1 MKAVKKI
8 TLIMVCIS
16 AGYLALSG
24 ILTLTELS
32 FRSWVIMLGRMAV
45 WIFTPMMLLVLALV
59 YLYRNERVRQ
69 AVKAA
74 CTVVSV
80 IVCGI
85 YICLASFFILLG
97 HQEER
102 MLTGHLLVTD
112 ESFLD
117 ETNPVSY
124 RPTAFFFKRPGEMT
138 AADKAEYLEKT
149 YQRPFDV
156 SEAGGRIYDCGFPEV
171 EVSVWLSGMSLEDNY
186 VDELTLACLKEAYRA
201 LEIER
206 GYHTI
211 QDGADGKEYMCLEAS
226 GYEDIPALSNDITR
240 LYEYVLSGRTQG
252 NAADIYR
259 KHMGGIYYSF
269 GETGRNY
276 TGSISF
282 GGTDHEQTIQVEELV
297 RYAYMRYGTEQEES
311 VQNPYESTDG
321 YGDGVEE
328 TVPETAPE
336 SEPDYREEAAKTV
349 YDAALAEEGFS
360 YAVYYN
366 AKGNLYIDLGSKTSE
381 EDGKVYFY
389 SLVYDRA
396 SRNGACELFVL
407 YRSAEDSDYE
417 EIVDMYAVE
426 TATGKVAASGRKAW
440 SDVGMKE
447 YREMTGE

>member
-8 TLIMVCIS
+8 TLIMVCIC
-16 AGYLALSG
+16 AVYLAVSLMLS
-24 ILTLTELS
+24 LTELS
-32 FRSWVIMLGRMAV
+32 FRTWVKVSGQMIVG
-45 WIFTPMMLLVLALV
+45 IFTPIMLFVLALFF
-59 YLYRNERVRQ
+59 LYNNEQVHQ
-69 AVKAA
+69 ALKMVCIAA
-74 CTVVSV
+74 AV
-80 IVCGI
+80 IVCSI
-85 YICLASFFILLG
+85 YVCLAMFFILLG
-97 HQEER
+97 SQEER
-102 MLTGHLLVTD
+102 MLTRRLLVTD

-117 ETNPVSY
+117 EANPVYY
-124 RPTAFFFKRPGEMT
+124 RPTAFFFKRPGEIT
-138 AADKAEYLEKT
+138 NADKVEYLEKT
-149 YQRPFDV
+149 YQRPFGV
-156 SEAGGRIYDCGFPEV
+156 YEAGGRIYDEGFPEV

-186 VDELTLACLKEAYRA
+186 VDELTLACLKEAHRA
-201 LEIER
+201 LDIER
-206 GYHTI
+206 DYHII

-240 LYEYVLSGRTQG
+240 LYEYVLSGRTHG

-276 TGSISF
+276 TGSICF

-297 RYAYMRYGTEQEES
+297 RYAYMRYGTGQDES
-311 VQNPYESTDG
+311 AQNLYESTDE

-336 SEPDYREEAAKTV
+336 SEPDYREKAAKTV

-381 EDGKVYFY
+381 EDGKVYSY
-389 SLVYDRA
+389 RLVYDRS

-407 YRSAEDSDYE
+407 YRSVEDSDYE

-426 TATGKVAASGRKAW
+426 TATGKVVASGRKAW
-440 SDVGMKE
+440 SDVGTKE